1 MLEHFT
7 NAIKYLNQSLP
18 QDLEIKYVAW
28 DMARASKSPDQDVV
42 GTLEN
47 YAKEFLEATN
57 IFFTGNAPYA
67 NAIRKAK

>member
-1 MLEHFT
+1 
-7 NAIKYLNQSLP
+7 
-18 QDLEIKYVAW
+18 
-28 DMARASKSPDQDVV
+28 MARASKSPDQDVV

-47 YAKEFLEATN
+47 YAKEFLETTN